1 MGRVASGVFL
11 LVCSWIS
18 GFMWGQ
24 LSLRLRGR
32 GHAWACLLGHDCVK
46 TAEIL
51 ENLNWTQ
58 GVVKPGLE
66 RMS

>member
-1 MGRVASGVFL
+1 MFL
-11 LVCSWIS
+11 DLWVYV
-18 GFMWGQ
+18 GTAQPEAEG
-24 LSLRLRGR
+24 G
-32 GHAWACLLGHDCVK
+32 GHAWAGLLGHDCVK

-58 GVVKPGLE
+58 GVVKPHLE

>member
-24 LSLRLRGR
+24 LSLRLRGE
-32 GHAWACLLGHDCVK
+32 GTCLG
-46 TAEIL
+46 
-51 ENLNWTQ
+51 
-58 GVVKPGLE
+58 
-66 RMS
+66 MSAGA